1 MELLAGFSSSQDS
14 AGGWNAVVRPA
25 LARAERALERIDDA
39 TVRIFL
45 GAFPEQGSGGKFP
58 PSLLLEHFRNPRP
71 LALTAQTAY
80 T

>member
-25 LARAERALERIDDA
+25 RARAERALERIDDA

-58 PSLLLEHFRNPRP
+58 VITPGTLPQPPPAGSDGQ
-71 LALTAQTAY
+71 AAY